1 MIGNI
6 RRLFKDLDNDNRE
19 KALLF
24 FKEEFMLD
32 SRKYALNVWIIG
44 GRIPDEYQERVV
56 LFLQNLA
63 RVQSLEKHWSNQ
75 FIVIC
80 IDMAI
85 YWQTLMEVNWT
96 SRTKFKVK
104 DIDKM
109 HISETELKTEIRIV
123 SNSSM

>member
-63 RVQSLEKHWSNQ
+63 RVQSLEKH
-75 FIVIC
+75 
-80 IDMAI
+80 
-85 YWQTLMEVNWT
+85 
-96 SRTKFKVK
+96 
-104 DIDKM
+104 
-109 HISETELKTEIRIV
+109 
-123 SNSSM
+123 

>member
-6 RRLFKDLDNDNRE
+6 RRLFKDLDNDHRE

-63 RVQSLEKHWSNQ
+63 RVQSLEKH
-75 FIVIC
+75 
-80 IDMAI
+80 
-85 YWQTLMEVNWT
+85 
-96 SRTKFKVK
+96 
-104 DIDKM
+104 
-109 HISETELKTEIRIV
+109 
-123 SNSSM
+123 